1 MGRHKWR
8 RRLIILVILCIG
20 CVIFLN
26 PDKKADSHTN
36 DTVSDSK
43 ADETIVGWM
52 IEKIAA
58 GEVDLADENSIRQ
71 MFGEAERELGITL
84 TETEKDNVTG
94 FLRTLGTIEVEA
106 GDFIE
111 QAKEKYQQY
120 STGFVEEA
128 NEAINEAVENAV
140 TDAAHNFFDSMQGAV
155 ADFFKD
161 LLPK

>member
-1 MGRHKWR
+1 M
-8 RRLIILVILCIG
+8 IILVILCIG

-26 PDKKADSHTN
+26 LDKKADSHTN
-36 DTVSDSK
+36 DTASDSK

-58 GEVDLADENSIRQ
+58 GEVDLAENSIRQ
-71 MFGEAERELGITL
+71 MFGEAERELGITV

-140 TDAAHNFFDSMQGAV
+140 TDAAHNFFDSMQSAV

>member
-1 MGRHKWR
+1 M
-8 RRLIILVILCIG
+8 IILVILFIAG
-20 CVIFLN
+20 VILLD
-26 PDKKADSHTN
+26 PDRKTDSHKADAA
-36 DTVSDSK
+36 SDSR
-43 ADETIVGWM
+43 ADETIAGWM

-58 GEVDLADENSIRQ
+58 GEVDLSDESSIGQ
-71 MFGEAERELGITL
+71 MFGEAESELGITL

-111 QAKEKYQQY
+111 QAKEKYQKY

-128 NEAINEAVENAV
+128 NEAINEAVEDAV
-140 TDAAHNFFDSMQGAV
+140 TDAAHHFFDSMQSAV
-155 ADFFKD
+155 EDFFKN